1 MPEEDKTELRTR
13 DELLARIAVSMGGR
27 AAEEVVL
34 HTMTNGAAQDI
45 QDATSI
51 ARNMVAMYGMSD
63 RFGMMAL
70 ASKRSQYLDGGYGMD
85 CAQDTAAALDEA
97 VRGILDQC
105 YATAVQILQD
115 SRADMDK
122 VVAYLLEKETI
133 TGSEM
138 VAIIQGRDPAEAD
151 SPFLEGGSA
160 PSAETGAP
168 PAAEASAP
176 AEAQVVPQE
185 APAEEALPQP
195 GEEEDAPEEDAEIPP
210 QAEPAEGPQDRE
222 NETE

>member
-1 MPEEDKTELRTR
+1 
-13 DELLARIAVSMGGR
+13 
-27 AAEEVVL
+27 
-34 HTMTNGAAQDI
+34 
-45 QDATSI
+45 
-51 ARNMVAMYGMSD
+51 
-63 RFGMMAL
+63 MMAL

-138 VAIIQGRDPAEAD
+138 VAIIQGRDPAEAE
-151 SPFLEGGSA
+151 SPFLEGGSTKSGEPEAA
-160 PSAETGAP
+160 PVT
-168 PAAEASAP
+168 
-176 AEAQVVPQE
+176 E
-185 APAEEALPQP
+185 APVEARSVPEE
-195 GEEEDAPEEDAEIPP
+195 APEEKADRPP
-210 QAEPAEGPQDRE
+210 QAEPAEEPQDQ
-222 NETE
+222 ETETE